1 MQKRV
6 KQREMFG
13 KEDEDLDNLTK
24 FLEEDCVEEEDT
36 LESLLDDLKKEKRN
50 SIDDLLAEIDELSVD
65 SSHKREEEPKQKVV
79 KKHSTDVSKINAVDK
94 LLAETDIEENVD
106 FKEEE
111 KPKEETLQDALPLED
126 QLSSS
131 KSKDDDSED
140 ETEIIDIPLL
150 NDSVERSD
158 SIKVDKTLTNNKIE
172 TTTTTTTTTEEKT
185 ETTDETQRKIEPR
198 TSRRVLQ
205 GVFGCMCT
213 SPIRVMRRSNKSSS
227 SSSIFSQFRN
237 LFSSSSSSSSSPSK
251 TSSSPRRRFGSIQ
264 SYVVTRI

>member
-24 FLEEDCVEEEDT
+24 FLEKDYVEEEDT

-111 KPKEETLQDALPLED
+111 
-126 QLSSS
+126 
-131 KSKDDDSED
+131 
-140 ETEIIDIPLL
+140 
-150 NDSVERSD
+150 NDVSCTQGYERSHR
-158 SIKVDKTLTNNKIE
+158 TGFE
-172 TTTTTTTTTEEKT
+172 TIRFEHVE
-185 ETTDETQRKIEPR
+185 IMS
-198 TSRRVLQ
+198 TS
-205 GVFGCMCT
+205 T
-213 SPIRVMRRSNKSSS
+213 
-227 SSSIFSQFRN
+227 
-237 LFSSSSSSSSSPSK
+237 
-251 TSSSPRRRFGSIQ
+251 
-264 SYVVTRI
+264 